1 MVIIVKTVVPVNS
14 LTAANNANAIACET
28 LLRIVV
34 QSIFLNIYLVVYA
47 SLENDSNDSNDD
59 YCHELAV

>member
-1 MVIIVKTVVPVNS
+1 MVIIVKTVVPVS
-14 LTAANNANAIACET
+14 AANNAIACET

>member
-14 LTAANNANAIACET
+14 LTAANNAIACET